1 MTRHERTAWLSLP
14 VILTVG
20 VGLAIAGGI
29 GGARIG
35 SVSIFTLGVLVA
47 FVVQWIVFLPSYLA
61 GSERFFDL
69 TGSFTYVSV
78 TAISILLSPTPGVRS
93 WLLLVLV
100 LIWAAR
106 LGSFLYRRV
115 RRAGKDGRFDAL
127 KTSFPRFLMTWT
139 LQGLW
144 VSFTLAAALAAI
156 TSSVRAPFGV
166 ISWLGL
172 VVWMLG
178 FGIEVIADEQKRRFR
193 AGSRNAGSFIRT
205 GLWAWSR
212 HPNYFG
218 EIMVWFGVAL
228 LSLPVLRGWQ
238 YVALISPVF
247 VFLLLTRISGIPLLE
262 KRADE
267 KWSGQEDYERYK
279 RTTPVLVPR
288 PPRSR

>member
-1 MTRHERTAWLSLP
+1 MTRHERTSWLSLP

-20 VGLAIAGGI
+20 SGLAIAGGI

-35 SVSIFTLGVLVA
+35 SLSIFTLGVLVA

-78 TAISILLSPTPGVRS
+78 TAISISLSPTPGVRS
-93 WLLLVLV
+93 WMLLALV

-193 AGSRNAGSFIRT
+193 ADSRNAGSFIRT

-238 YVALISPVF
+238 YVTLISPVF

-279 RTTPVLVPR
+279 RSTPVLVPR

>member
-1 MTRHERTAWLSLP
+1 MTRHERTSWLSLP

-20 VGLAIAGGI
+20 AGLAIAGGI

-35 SVSIFTLGVLVA
+35 SLSIFTLGVLVA

-78 TAISILLSPTPGVRS
+78 TAISISLSPTPGVRS
-93 WLLLVLV
+93 WMLLALV

-193 AGSRNAGSFIRT
+193 ADSRNAGSFIRT

-238 YVALISPVF
+238 YVTLISPVF

-279 RTTPVLVPR
+279 RSTPVLVPR